1 MMIKLN
7 ACLLIVAFLLALV
20 LISMRSQTRGYFDQV
35 ENQRRLIIN
44 LEEEYHLMQLE
55 QAKLININN
64 IKEKA
69 SVLGMQL
76 PDPANKQALKSE

>member
-7 ACLLIVAFLLALV
+7 ACLLIVAFLSALV

-44 LEEEYHLMQLE
+44 LEEEYLS
-55 QAKLININN
+55 LIHI
-64 IKEKA
+64 
-69 SVLGMQL
+69 
-76 PDPANKQALKSE
+76 